1 MNKLNEIL
9 KSALNKVKPSEE
21 EMNEINGKSE
31 ELIKIIKEEL
41 KKIDIKTEVFVG
53 GSFAKGTLIKK
64 KNYDIDIFARFSGEV
79 NSNFLEEA
87 LRKISNNIE
96 KIHGSRDYFIIKDK
110 NRVYEIVP
118 VKMIKTPREAENS
131 ADLSYFHVNYV
142 KGRIAKNKK
151 LANDILLAKA
161 FCYAS
166 GCYGAESYVM
176 GFSGYA
182 IELLVLHYKGFL
194 QFIKAMAK
202 AKSKI
207 ILDDAKHYKGK
218 EELLAFVNEAKLQS
232 PIIVID
238 PTFKER
244 NATAALS
251 NNTFKKFQDNC
262 RKFLNKPSLTFFEE
276 KEFDIGAIKK
286 EAKKKKAELISL
298 ALTTDRQAGDIAGTK
313 LRKVSEFILREIEK
327 YAVVIRK
334 EFDYDGKKTARAY
347 FAVKKEKKLL
357 LKGPPIKMTEHAERF
372 RQAHKKTIV
381 KKGVLYAV
389 ENIGKIAD
397 ILNKAIK
404 DKREA
409 LREMGVTGVKVLP

>member
-166 GCYGAESYVM
+166 GCYG
-176 GFSGYA
+176 
-182 IELLVLHYKGFL
+182 
-194 QFIKAMAK
+194 
-202 AKSKI
+202 
-207 ILDDAKHYKGK
+207 
-218 EELLAFVNEAKLQS
+218 
-232 PIIVID
+232 
-238 PTFKER
+238 
-244 NATAALS
+244 
-251 NNTFKKFQDNC
+251 
-262 RKFLNKPSLTFFEE
+262 
-276 KEFDIGAIKK
+276 
-286 EAKKKKAELISL
+286 
-298 ALTTDRQAGDIAGTK
+298 
-313 LRKVSEFILREIEK
+313 
-327 YAVVIRK
+327 
-334 EFDYDGKKTARAY
+334 
-347 FAVKKEKKLL
+347 
-357 LKGPPIKMTEHAERF
+357 
-372 RQAHKKTIV
+372 
-381 KKGVLYAV
+381 
-389 ENIGKIAD
+389 
-397 ILNKAIK
+397 
-404 DKREA
+404 
-409 LREMGVTGVKVLP
+409 